1 MKHDTEQ
8 CGCRT
13 ERDARGRESITLCAQ
28 HQAEHH
34 ARHEAAR
41 EYNLE
46 RERMAEH
53 YARLKEKGL

>member
-1 MKHDTEQ
+1 MSRRDMKHDTEQ

-28 HQAEHH
+28 HQAEHN

-46 RERMAEH
+46 RERREQNGT
-53 YARLKEKGL
+53 R

>member
-28 HQAEHH
+28 HQAEHN

-46 RERMAEH
+46 RERREQN
-53 YARLKEKGL
+53 GNT